1 MKDFYLLLLFF
12 QTSLAVTVQ
21 FALKKIAGDTVF
33 SIWPP
38 EKFFLGITKLVAS
51 PLFWAAMVLYGVS
64 LMMWLS
70 ILSRFSFVLAIPL
83 AVGLNF
89 AMVYAVSVI
98 FLHER
103 VTFWWFVGVALI
115 LSGIL
120 LLALLARGR

>member
-1 MKDFYLLLLFF
+1 MKDFYLLLLLF
-12 QTSLAVTVQ
+12 QTSLAVAVQ
-21 FALKKIAGDTVF
+21 FTLKKLASDTVF

-38 EKFFLGITKLVAS
+38 QQFFSGITKLLS
-51 PLFWAAMVLYGVS
+51 TPLFWVAMVLYGVS

-83 AVGLNF
+83 AVGINF
-89 AMVYAVSVI
+89 AMVYAVSAL

-115 LSGIL
+115 LSGVL